1 MYIVIFM
8 MYIISA
14 IIKGRIHKEV
24 GLGTPFDAEYNV
36 KRNKIIRNREISNME
51 STVKK
56 GEATTIPAAKLSK
69 EELEAQ
75 LEGFWSKGTVYEG
88 QQEVA
93 AVVQEP
99 TLSSAEHKKDSII
112 FRY

>member
-1 MYIVIFM
+1 MKFPIWKVQ
-8 MYIISA
+8 
-14 IIKGRIHKEV
+14 
-24 GLGTPFDAEYNV
+24 L
-36 KRNKIIRNREISNME
+36 
-51 STVKK
+51 KK

>member
-1 MYIVIFM
+1 
-8 MYIISA
+8 MYIISS

-75 LEGFWSKGTVYEG
+75 LEGFGVKELCMR
-88 QQEVA
+88 A
-93 AVVQEP
+93 ARGCCG
-99 TLSSAEHKKDSII
+99 SARAHFII
-112 FRY
+112 S